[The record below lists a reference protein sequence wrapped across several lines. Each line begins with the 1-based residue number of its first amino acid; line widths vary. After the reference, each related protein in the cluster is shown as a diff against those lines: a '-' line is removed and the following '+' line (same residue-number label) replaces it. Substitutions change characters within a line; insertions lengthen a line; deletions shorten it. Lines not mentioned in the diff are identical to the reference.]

1 MIFGKSNAIIVTN
14 LLINV
19 TEFVIEWFGNVIFN
33 NVISNYLEV
42 LKMHR
47 IKKLTAIILSI
58 LTLSSVCVFGATTS
72 ASASGTGAGL
82 AEYALNAY
90 YSGWSYVYGGATP
103 GAVDCSG
110 LIYSY
115 CGGERCGDPQLN
127 TATETGS
134 VSAGVPRVHGLGLWR
149 PGHVGV
155 YVGDG
160 MEVDARGDEYGVC
173 YESIYSS
180 YLGWTYWF
188 KLAAVSY
195 VTNGWEKFNGDYY
208 YYENGQYIVDT
219 SREIDGTTYYFDS
232 KGRSSKTPSDMSS
245 TSSSSSSSNSSSSS
259 SASSKPT
266 SWSNGSSG
274 DEVKKIQNR
283 LAELGYYTGAV
294 DGNFGDG
301 TEAAYRA
308 FQKAAGLTVDG
319 IAGSDREVLYSD
331 DAPYAKSEE
340 TTKAEEESAEETTEA
355 SQAAQDGVKE
365 GESSEKVAS
374 IQSKLKEFGYYNGE
388 ETGEFDEATTEA
400 VKAFQTANGL
410 EATGVVDDET
420 HYILFYYD
428 GAVAYTETAEETEPT
443 EATEEATEATA
454 ATVNSEALENGPVQ
468 LPETS
473 NVSGYIIT
481 NEQNQSYADTASE
494 VAEMTNTVTKK
505 ALSKSAAVI
514 PSATTAEV
522 KKTANIW
529 LWFVLV
535 AVILGALSVVFF
547 IRDRKTNT
555 RYARYAAKKKKSLAK
570 AANAS
575 ARW

>member
-1 MIFGKSNAIIVTN
+1 
-14 LLINV
+14 
-19 TEFVIEWFGNVIFN
+19 
-33 NVISNYLEV
+33 
-42 LKMHR
+42 MHR
-47 IKKLTAIILSI
+47 IKKLTAIILSV
-58 LTLSSVCVFGATTS
+58 LTLSSVCVFGATSS

-155 YVGDG
+155 YIADG

-173 YESIYSS
+173 YESISS
-180 YLGWTYWF
+180 YNNWTYWF

-208 YYENGQYIVDT
+208 YYENGQYIVNT

-232 KGRSSKTPSDMSS
+232 KGRSSQTPSNMSS
-245 TSSSSSSSNSSSSS
+245 TASSGSSSDSSSSSSSG
-259 SASSKPT
+259 SKPT
-266 SWSNGSSG
+266 SWRNGSSG

-283 LAELGYYTGAV
+283 LTELGFYTGSV
-294 DGNFGDG
+294 DGYFGDG
-301 TEAAYRA
+301 TEQAYRE

-331 DAPYAKSEE
+331 NAPYAKSEE
-340 TTKAEEESAEETTEA
+340 ATKSDESTEETTEA
-355 SQAAQDGVKE
+355 ATEASEAAQDGVKE
-365 GESSEKVAS
+365 GDNGEQVTA
-374 IQSKLKEFGYYNGE
+374 IQSRLIELGYYDGE
-388 ETGEFDEATTEA
+388 ETGEFDGSTTEA
-400 VKAFQTANGL
+400 VKAFQTENGL
-410 EATGVVDDET
+410 DATGVVDDET
-420 HYILFYYD
+420 HYMLFYYE
-428 GAVAYTETAEETEPT
+428 GAVANTEAVEETET
-443 EATEEATEATA
+443 VEKATDATI
-454 ATVNSEALENGPVQ
+454 ATVNPETLEGGPVQ
-468 LPETS
+468 LPEAS
-473 NVSGYIIT
+473 NASGYIIT
-481 NEQNQSYADTASE
+481 NEQNQSYTDKASE
-494 VAEMTNTVTKK
+494 VAEMTNKVTKR

-522 KKTANIW
+522 KRTANIW

-535 AVILGALSVVFF
+535 AVILAALSVIFF

-555 RYARYAAKKKKSLAK
+555 RYARYAAKKKKRLEK
-570 AANAS
+570 ASVSS